1 LTFGKNANLKHGN
14 MLSIVHSGA
23 LKGIEVVDVTIEV
36 NSGERGDPRFIMVGL
51 PDAAV
56 KESHDRVF
64 SALSNSGFACPR
76 MRTTVNLAPGYIR
89 KEGSFYDLPIALGVI
104 QSTAQANMHLLDG
117 FVIAGEL
124 SLSGTIS
131 DIRGGIAFGLYAK
144 QHSKKLILPPK
155 SAKEAAL
162 VEGVEVFVADSLV
175 SVVAFLS
182 GDVPLPRAQSSI
194 ENFYSIEQDYVID
207 FSDVVGQLAI
217 RRAVEVAVAGGHN
230 LLMIGT
236 PGSGKSMIAKRI
248 PTIMPRASMEEMID
262 IMNIYSA
269 AGMSLS
275 EENSCFRR
283 PFRAPHHTISTVG
296 LLGGGV
302 IPGPGEISLAHNG
315 VLFLDELAEFNRM
328 TLEVLRQPL
337 EDGEITISRSSGKVT
352 FPCSI
357 ILVAAMNPCPCGF
370 LGDKTGRCKCSPNLV
385 AKYRSRI
392 SGPLIDRFDI
402 QVDVPSVSLSDLR
415 GRGKAECSADI
426 KGRVER
432 ARSMQNKRF
441 RDRKTTNARMVNVR
455 EICTLDATCQNLLD
469 MAMRNL
475 YLSARAYDKILKIAR
490 TIADLAESDR
500 ILEKHILEA
509 IQYRSLDRVF
519 F

>member
-1 LTFGKNANLKHGN
+1 
-14 MLSIVHSGA
+14 
-23 LKGIEVVDVTIEV
+23 
-36 NSGERGDPRFIMVGL
+36 
-51 PDAAV
+51 
-56 KESHDRVF
+56 
-64 SALSNSGFACPR
+64 
-76 MRTTVNLAPGYIR
+76 
-89 KEGSFYDLPIALGVI
+89 
-104 QSTAQANMHLLDG
+104 
-117 FVIAGEL
+117 
-124 SLSGTIS
+124 
-131 DIRGGIAFGLYAK
+131 
-144 QHSKKLILPPK
+144 
-155 SAKEAAL
+155 
-162 VEGVEVFVADSLV
+162 
-175 SVVAFLS
+175 
-182 GDVPLPRAQSSI
+182 
-194 ENFYSIEQDYVID
+194 
-207 FSDVVGQLAI
+207 
-217 RRAVEVAVAGGHN
+217 
-230 LLMIGT
+230 
-236 PGSGKSMIAKRI
+236 
-248 PTIMPRASMEEMID
+248 
-262 IMNIYSA
+262 
-269 AGMSLS
+269 
-275 EENSCFRR
+275 
-283 PFRAPHHTISTVG
+283 
-296 LLGGGV
+296 LGGGV

-402 QVDVPSVSLSDLR
+402 QVDVPPVSLSDLR

-432 ARSMQNKRF
+432 ARSMQNERF

-455 EICTLDATCQNLLD
+455 EICILDATCQNLLD